1 MSAESPEQTA
11 EQALAQDL
19 YAAAHKFDHAGAVEV
34 IALRL
39 SLFRQRLLQ
48 QQLELKLRQRQRR
61 AGKAVSS

>member
-1 MSAESPEQTA
+1 MSAESPEQT

-19 YAAAHKFDHAGAVEV
+19 YAAAHKFDHTSAVEV

-61 AGKAVSS
+61 PGKAVP